1 MVMLMLFKILNIR
14 FDMNLSDL
22 LRGLQKSMDITAEEI
37 QVLSQQELIFKDED
51 MIFEALPE
59 MDEVLAEKALKGES
73 VTISPPLTVN
83 QTTATEKIS
92 IRLPHW
98 VLETF
103 KQMAEARGVK
113 YQTYINQILSH
124 CAAGYAPF

>member
-1 MVMLMLFKILNIR
+1 
-14 FDMNLSDL
+14 MNLKAK
-22 LRGLQKSMDITAEEI
+22 LQALMASMDTMEEEV
-37 QVLSQQELIFKDED
+37 QRNASVELVFPHEELILTDQLMVFED
-51 MIFEALPE
+51 LP
-59 MDEVLAEKALKGES
+59 DLCEVLADQAARGES

-103 KQMAEARGVK
+103 KKMAEARGVK

>member
-1 MVMLMLFKILNIR
+1 
-14 FDMNLSDL
+14 MNLKVK
-22 LRGLQKSMDITAEEI
+22 LQALMASMDTTEEEV
-37 QVLSQQELIFKDED
+37 QRNASVELVFPHEELIFTDQPMVFED
-51 MIFEALPE
+51 LP
-59 MDEVLAEKALKGES
+59 DLCEVLADQTARGES
-73 VTISPPLTVN
+73 VAVSPPLKDS
-83 QTTATEKIS
+83 QTTSTEKIS